1 MVAARKPARAKAKS
15 TAKRK
20 PAAKKPARKTAAKK
34 PARKA
39 TARKSTATRSRAKS
53 TSRSKAKAKA
63 PARARTS
70 ARAKAGDDYQSF
82 SGKFTVRLPKSLHQA
97 LVQRAEKEGVSL
109 NLFVTNALSR
119 TVAMPSKKR

>member
-1 MVAARKPARAKAKS
+1 MATRAKRATKKS
-15 TAKRK
+15 PAKRK
-20 PAAKKPARKTAAKK
+20 TTVAKKTVAKKAAAKK

-39 TARKSTATRSRAKS
+39 VAKKTVAKKTASR
-53 TSRSKAKAKA
+53 AKAKA

>member
-1 MVAARKPARAKAKS
+1 MAIKKATKAKS
-15 TAKRK
+15 TAKRTTK
-20 PAAKKPARKTAAKK
+20 AKATKKAVAAKK

-39 TARKSTATRSRAKS
+39 APKARAATKAKS
-53 TSRSKAKAKA
+53 VARTTKAKAKA

>member
-1 MVAARKPARAKAKS
+1 MATRKRVTKAKS

-20 PAAKKPARKTAAKK
+20 PAARKTTAKKTAAKK

-39 TARKSTATRSRAKS
+39 VSKARTTRKPAAKS
-53 TSRSKAKAKA
+53 RAKAKA